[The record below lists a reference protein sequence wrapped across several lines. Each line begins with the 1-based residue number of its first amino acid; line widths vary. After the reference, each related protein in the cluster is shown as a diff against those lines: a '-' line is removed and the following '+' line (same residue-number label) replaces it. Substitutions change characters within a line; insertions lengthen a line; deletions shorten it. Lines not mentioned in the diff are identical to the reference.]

1 VIGAVSGL
9 MLALVWWTVA
19 FALAFGF
26 GWAKGHASG
35 SSFGGLWYLVVF
47 LVGGPFACL
56 GLAVGGSVGSSQQL
70 RERRR
75 QEAETRQWQAAA
87 MDEQRTR

>member
-1 VIGAVSGL
+1 VTGAVNGL

-35 SSFGGLWYLVVF
+35 SSFGCLWYLVVF

-56 GLAVGGSVGSSQQL
+56 GLAVGGGVGSRQQL

-75 QEAETRQWQAAA
+75 QDAEARQWPAAA
-87 MDEQRTR
+87 MDEHGTR